1 MTIES
6 ELADLKAAV
15 AAIPTTPSTA
25 TVDLTPVLDAVSA
38 LSTQVTAIQTQLGT
52 EAT

>member
-15 AAIPTTPSTA
+15 AALPTSTTA
-25 TVDLTPVLDAVSA
+25 PTVDLTPVENAIAA
-38 LSTQVTAIQTQLGT
+38 LAAQVTAIQAQLGT
-52 EAT
+52 PVS